1 MVPRRLSGLL
11 LGCACAL
18 AAGPPAA
25 ADEAADDSPQRRLE
39 AVSTRLLE
47 GIRARGGE
55 FADDRAALDGF
66 VRATLEPI
74 LDDDRI
80 LRIILGKEHYAA
92 AGAAQRA
99 EFAESLKRQLIRL
112 YAETILT
119 YSDGEVRYLP
129 FELDPDRRFQLVR
142 TEFLLSGRAPVDL
155 SYLMRAVDGE
165 WRVFEVRADGIFLI
179 RSLRDS
185 LRPEIDQ
192 NGLEAVIERLR
203 SGAAGASR
211 RAAGSAAA

>member
-1 MVPRRLSGLL
+1 MVSRRLSGLL
-11 LGCACAL
+11 LGCACVL
-18 AAGPPAA
+18 AAPAG
-25 ADEAADDSPQRRLE
+25 ADEAAAGSPQQRLE
-39 AVSTRLLE
+39 TVSTRLLE
-47 GIRARGGE
+47 GIRARAGE
-55 FADDRAALDGF
+55 FSDDRAALDAF

-80 LRIILGKEHYAA
+80 LRIILGRRHYAA
-92 AGAAQRA
+92 ASAAQRA
-99 EFAESLKRQLIRL
+99 EFTESLKRQLIRL

-119 YSDGEVRYLP
+119 YSTGEVRYLP
-129 FELDPDRRFQLVR
+129 FALDPDKRYQLVR
-142 TEFLLSGRAPVDL
+142 TEFLMSGRAPVDL

-179 RSLRDS
+179 RNLRDS

-203 SGAAGASR
+203 AGAGD
-211 RAAGSAAA
+211 A

>member
-1 MVPRRLSGLL
+1 MVSRRLSGLL

-18 AAGPPAA
+18 AAPAA
-25 ADEAADDSPQRRLE
+25 ADESAAGSPQQRLE

-47 GIRARGGE
+47 GVRARAGE
-55 FADDRAALDGF
+55 FGDDRAALDAF
-66 VRATLEPI
+66 VRATLEPV

-80 LRIILGKEHYAA
+80 LRIILGKRHYAA
-92 AGAAQRA
+92 ASAAQRA
-99 EFAESLKRQLIRL
+99 EFAESLKQQLIRL

-119 YSDGEVRYLP
+119 YSAGKVRYLP
-129 FELDPDRRFQLVR
+129 FALDPDKRYQLVR

-203 SGAAGASR
+203 AGAADA
-211 RAAGSAAA
+211 

>member
-1 MVPRRLSGLL
+1 MVSRRLSGLL

-18 AAGPPAA
+18 AAPAVADEPAA
-25 ADEAADDSPQRRLE
+25 GSPQQRLE
-39 AVSTRLLE
+39 TVSARLLE
-47 GIRARGGE
+47 GVRARAGE
-55 FADDRAALDGF
+55 FGDDRPALDAF

-80 LRIILGKEHYAA
+80 LRIILGKRHYAA
-92 AGAAQRA
+92 ASAAQRA

-119 YSDGEVRYLP
+119 YSAGKVRYLP
-129 FELDPDRRFQLVR
+129 FELNPDKRYQLVR

-155 SYLMRAVDGE
+155 SYLMRAVDGD

-203 SGAAGASR
+203 AGDAD
-211 RAAGSAAA
+211 A

>member
-1 MVPRRLSGLL
+1 MLSRRLSGLAL
-11 LGCACAL
+11 ACAL
-18 AAGPPAA
+18 AAGPPVAA
-25 ADEAADDSPQRRLE
+25 EPAAGSPQQRLE
-39 AVSTRLLE
+39 AVSTRLLA
-47 GIRARGGE
+47 GIRARADE

-80 LRIILGKEHYAA
+80 LRIILGKKHYAA
-92 AGAAQRA
+92 ASAAQRG

-119 YSDGEVRYLP
+119 YAGGEVRYLP
-129 FELDPDRRFQLVR
+129 FALEPAKRYQLVR

-179 RSLRDS
+179 RNLRDS

-192 NGLEAVIERLR
+192 NGLGAVIERLR
-203 SGAAGASR
+203 AGAAGGTSR
-211 RAAGSAAA
+211 RAAAPASA

>member
-1 MVPRRLSGLL
+1 MVSRRLSGLL

-18 AAGPPAA
+18 AAPAVADEPAA
-25 ADEAADDSPQRRLE
+25 GSPQQRLE
-39 AVSTRLLE
+39 TVSARLLE
-47 GIRARGGE
+47 GVRARAGE
-55 FADDRAALDGF
+55 FGDDRPALDAF

-80 LRIILGKEHYAA
+80 LRIILGKRHYAA
-92 AGAAQRA
+92 ASAAQRA

-119 YSDGEVRYLP
+119 YSAGKVRYLP
-129 FELDPDRRFQLVR
+129 FELNPDKRYQLVR

-155 SYLMRAVDGE
+155 SYLMRAVAGE

-203 SGAAGASR
+203 AGDAD
-211 RAAGSAAA
+211 A

>member
-1 MVPRRLSGLL
+1 MVSRRLSGLL
-11 LGCACAL
+11 LGCACVL
-18 AAGPPAA
+18 AAPAA
-25 ADEAADDSPQRRLE
+25 ADESAMGSPQQRLE

-47 GIRARGGE
+47 GVRARAGE
-55 FADDRAALDGF
+55 FGDDRPALDAF
-66 VRATLEPI
+66 VRATLEPV

-80 LRIILGKEHYAA
+80 LRIILGKRHYATA
-92 AGAAQRA
+92 SAAQRA

-119 YSDGEVRYLP
+119 YSAGKVRYLP
-129 FELDPDRRFQLVR
+129 FELDPDKRYQLVR

-155 SYLMRAVDGE
+155 SYLMREVDGE

-203 SGAAGASR
+203 AGAGAADA
-211 RAAGSAAA
+211 

>member
-1 MVPRRLSGLL
+1 MVSRRLSGLL

-18 AAGPPAA
+18 AAAAAA
-25 ADEAADDSPQRRLE
+25 ADESAMGSPQQRLE

-47 GIRARGGE
+47 GVRARAGE
-55 FADDRAALDGF
+55 FGDDRPALDAF
-66 VRATLEPI
+66 VRATLEPV

-80 LRIILGKEHYAA
+80 LRIILGKRHYAA
-92 AGAAQRA
+92 ASAAQRA
-99 EFAESLKRQLIRL
+99 EFAESLKQQLIRL

-119 YSDGEVRYLP
+119 YSAGKVRYLP
-129 FELDPDRRFQLVR
+129 FELDPDKRYQLVR

-155 SYLMRAVDGE
+155 SYLMRAVGGE

-203 SGAAGASR
+203 AGAGAADA
-211 RAAGSAAA
+211 

>member
-1 MVPRRLSGLL
+1 MFSRRLSGLVPA
-11 LGCACAL
+11 CACAL
-18 AAGPPAA
+18 AVGLPAA
-25 ADEAADDSPQRRLE
+25 ADAPAEDSPQQRLE
-39 AVSTRLLE
+39 AVSARLLE
-47 GIRARGGE
+47 GVRARADE

-80 LRIILGKEHYAA
+80 LRIILGKKHYAA
-92 AGAAQRA
+92 ASAAQRA
-99 EFAESLKRQLIRL
+99 AFGESLKRQLIRL

-119 YSDGEVRYLP
+119 YAVGEVRYLP
-129 FELDPDRRFQLVR
+129 FKIEPDKRYQLVR

-179 RSLRDS
+179 RNLRDS

-203 SGAAGASR
+203 AGVAGTSR
-211 RAAGSAAA
+211 RTAGPAAA

>member
-1 MVPRRLSGLL
+1 MFSRRLSGLF

-18 AAGPPAA
+18 AAAAPAA
-25 ADEAADDSPQRRLE
+25 ADEAAGDSPQQRLE

-47 GIRARGGE
+47 GIRGRAEE
-55 FADDRAALDGF
+55 FADDRAALDAF
-66 VRATLEPI
+66 VRETLEPI

-80 LRIILGKEHYAA
+80 LRIILGKRHYAA
-92 AGAAQRA
+92 ADAEQRA
-99 EFAESLKRQLIRL
+99 AFAESLKRQLIRL
-112 YAETILT
+112 YAETILA
-119 YSDGEVRYLP
+119 YADGEVRYLP
-129 FELDPDRRFQLVR
+129 FELERAKRYQLVR

-203 SGAAGASR
+203 AGAGGASR
-211 RAAGSAAA
+211 RAAEAAPA

>member
-1 MVPRRLSGLL
+1 MG
-11 LGCACAL
+11 
-18 AAGPPAA
+18 
-25 ADEAADDSPQRRLE
+25 SPQQRLE

-47 GIRARGGE
+47 GVRARAGE
-55 FADDRAALDGF
+55 FGDDRSALDAF
-66 VRATLEPI
+66 VRATLEPV

-80 LRIILGKEHYAA
+80 LRIILGKRHYAA
-92 AGAAQRA
+92 ASAAQRA
-99 EFAESLKRQLIRL
+99 EFAESLKQQLIRL

-119 YSDGEVRYLP
+119 YSAGKVRYLP
-129 FELDPDRRFQLVR
+129 FELDPDKRYQLVR

-155 SYLMRAVDGE
+155 SYLMRAVGGE

-203 SGAAGASR
+203 AGAGAADA
-211 RAAGSAAA
+211 

>member
-1 MVPRRLSGLL
+1 MVSRRLSGLL

-18 AAGPPAA
+18 AAPAA
-25 ADEAADDSPQRRLE
+25 ADESAAGSPQQRLE

-47 GIRARGGE
+47 GVRARAGE
-55 FADDRAALDGF
+55 FGDDRPALDAF
-66 VRATLEPI
+66 VRATLEPV

-80 LRIILGKEHYAA
+80 LRIILGKRHYAA
-92 AGAAQRA
+92 ASAAQRA

-119 YSDGEVRYLP
+119 YSAGKVRYLP
-129 FELDPDRRFQLVR
+129 FELDPDKRYQLVR

-155 SYLMRAVDGE
+155 SYLMRAVGGE

-211 RAAGSAAA
+211 RTAAAAAA

>member
-1 MVPRRLSGLL
+1 M
-11 LGCACAL
+11 
-18 AAGPPAA
+18 
-25 ADEAADDSPQRRLE
+25 
-39 AVSTRLLE
+39 
-47 GIRARGGE
+47 
-55 FADDRAALDGF
+55 
-66 VRATLEPI
+66 RATLEPI

-80 LRIILGKEHYAA
+80 LRIILGKKHYAA
-92 AGAAQRA
+92 ASAAQRG

-119 YSDGEVRYLP
+119 YAGGEVRYLP
-129 FELDPDRRFQLVR
+129 FALEPAKRYQLVR

-179 RSLRDS
+179 RNLRDS

-192 NGLEAVIERLR
+192 NGLGAVIERLR
-203 SGAAGASR
+203 AGAGGGTSR
-211 RAAGSAAA
+211 CAAAPASA

>member
-1 MVPRRLSGLL
+1 MVSRRLSGLL

-18 AAGPPAA
+18 AAPAA
-25 ADEAADDSPQRRLE
+25 ADESAAGSPQQRLE

-47 GIRARGGE
+47 GVRARAGE
-55 FADDRAALDGF
+55 FGDDRPALDAF
-66 VRATLEPI
+66 VRATLEPV

-80 LRIILGKEHYAA
+80 LRIILGKRHYAA
-92 AGAAQRA
+92 ASAAQRA

-119 YSDGEVRYLP
+119 YSAGKVRYLP
-129 FELDPDRRFQLVR
+129 FELDPDKRYQLVR

-155 SYLMRAVDGE
+155 SYLMREVDGE

-211 RAAGSAAA
+211 RTAAAAAA

>member
-1 MVPRRLSGLL
+1 MLSRRLSGLAL
-11 LGCACAL
+11 ACAL

-25 ADEAADDSPQRRLE
+25 AGEPAAGSPQQRLE

-47 GIRARGGE
+47 GIRARADE

-80 LRIILGKEHYAA
+80 LRIILGKQHYAA
-92 AGAAQRA
+92 ASAAQRG

-119 YSDGEVRYLP
+119 YAGGEVRYLP
-129 FELDPDRRFQLVR
+129 FALEPAKRYQLVR

-179 RSLRDS
+179 RNLRDS

-192 NGLEAVIERLR
+192 NGLGAVIERLR
-203 SGAAGASR
+203 AGAAGGASR
-211 RAAGSAAA
+211 RAAAPASA

>member
-1 MVPRRLSGLL
+1 MVSRRLSGLL

-18 AAGPPAA
+18 AAALPAV
-25 ADEAADDSPQRRLE
+25 ADDSPQRRLE

-55 FADDRAALDGF
+55 FAENRAALDGF

-80 LRIILGKEHYAA
+80 LRIILGREHYAA

-119 YSDGEVRYLP
+119 YSGGEVRYLP
-129 FELDPDRRFQLVR
+129 FELDPDKRYQLVR

-185 LRPEIDQ
+185 LRT
-192 NGLEAVIERLR
+192 GTWT
-203 SGAAGASR
+203 
-211 RAAGSAAA
+211 GSACLRTP

>member
-1 MVPRRLSGLL
+1 MFPRRLSGIVLA
-11 LGCACAL
+11 CACA
-18 AAGPPAA
+18 AAAPAA
-25 ADEAADDSPQRRLE
+25 AAAGDSPQQRLE

-47 GIRARGGE
+47 GIRARAE
-55 FADDRAALDGF
+55 EYAADRAALDGF

-80 LRIILGKEHYAA
+80 LRIILGKRHYAA
-92 AGAAQRA
+92 ADAAQRA
-99 EFAESLKRQLIRL
+99 AFAESLKRQLIRL

-119 YSDGEVRYLP
+119 YSAGKVRYLP
-129 FELDPDRRFQLVR
+129 FELDPDKRYQLVR

-203 SGAAGASR
+203 AGAADA
-211 RAAGSAAA
+211 

>member
-1 MVPRRLSGLL
+1 MVSRRLSGLL

-18 AAGPPAA
+18 AAPAA
-25 ADEAADDSPQRRLE
+25 ADESAAGSPQQRLE

-47 GIRARGGE
+47 GVRARAGE
-55 FADDRAALDGF
+55 FGDDRPALDAF
-66 VRATLEPI
+66 VRATLEPV

-80 LRIILGKEHYAA
+80 LRIILGKRHYAA
-92 AGAAQRA
+92 ASAAQRA

-119 YSDGEVRYLP
+119 YSAGKVRYLP
-129 FELDPDRRFQLVR
+129 FELDPDKRYQLVR

-155 SYLMRAVDGE
+155 SYLMRAVGGE

-203 SGAAGASR
+203 AGAGAADA
-211 RAAGSAAA
+211 

>member
-1 MVPRRLSGLL
+1 MFPRRLSGLVL
-11 LGCACAL
+11 ACACAM
-18 AAGPPAA
+18 AAPAA
-25 ADEAADDSPQRRLE
+25 AAAAAGDSPQQRLE

-47 GIRARGGE
+47 GIRARAE
-55 FADDRAALDGF
+55 EYAADRAALDGF

-80 LRIILGKEHYAA
+80 LRIILGKRHYAA
-92 AGAAQRA
+92 ANAAQRA
-99 EFAESLKRQLIRL
+99 AFAESLKRQLIRL
-112 YAETILT
+112 YAETILA
-119 YSDGEVRYLP
+119 YSAGKVRYLP
-129 FELDPDRRFQLVR
+129 FELDPDKRYQLVR

-203 SGAAGASR
+203 AGAADA
-211 RAAGSAAA
+211 

>member
-1 MVPRRLSGLL
+1 MVSRRLSGFL
-11 LGCACAL
+11 LGCACVL
-18 AAGPPAA
+18 AMPAA
-25 ADEAADDSPQRRLE
+25 ADESAAGSPQQHLE

-47 GIRARGGE
+47 GVRARAGE
-55 FADDRAALDGF
+55 FGDDRAALDAF

-80 LRIILGKEHYAA
+80 LRIILGKRHYAA
-92 AGAAQRA
+92 ASAAQRA
-99 EFAESLKRQLIRL
+99 EFTESLKRQLIRL

-119 YSDGEVRYLP
+119 YSAGKIRYLP
-129 FELDPDRRFQLVR
+129 FELDPDKRYQLVR

-179 RSLRDS
+179 RNLRDS

-203 SGAAGASR
+203 AGAADA
-211 RAAGSAAA
+211 

>member
-1 MVPRRLSGLL
+1 MFPRRLSGLVL
-11 LGCACAL
+11 ACACAL
-18 AAGPPAA
+18 AAPAA
-25 ADEAADDSPQRRLE
+25 AAADDAAEGSPQQRLE

-47 GIRARGGE
+47 GIRARAEE
-55 FADDRAALDGF
+55 FAGDRAALDSF

-80 LRIILGKEHYAA
+80 LRIILGKRHYAA

-119 YSDGEVRYLP
+119 YSAGQVRYLP
-129 FELDPDRRFQLVR
+129 FALAPDKRYQLVR

-155 SYLMRAVDGE
+155 SYLMRPVDGE
-165 WRVFEVRADGIFLI
+165 WRVFEMRADGIFLI

-203 SGAAGASR
+203 AGPADS
-211 RAAGSAAA
+211 

>member
-1 MVPRRLSGLL
+1 MVSRRLSGLL

-18 AAGPPAA
+18 AAPAA
-25 ADEAADDSPQRRLE
+25 ADESAAGSPQQRLE

-47 GIRARGGE
+47 GVRARAGE
-55 FADDRAALDGF
+55 FGDDRAALDAF

-80 LRIILGKEHYAA
+80 LRIILGKRHYAA
-92 AGAAQRA
+92 ASAAQRA
-99 EFAESLKRQLIRL
+99 EFAESLKQQLIRL

-119 YSDGEVRYLP
+119 YSAGKVRYLP
-129 FELDPDRRFQLVR
+129 FALDPDKRYQLVR

-203 SGAAGASR
+203 AGAADA
-211 RAAGSAAA
+211 

>member
-1 MVPRRLSGLL
+1 MVSRRLSGLL

-18 AAGPPAA
+18 AAALPAV
-25 ADEAADDSPQRRLE
+25 ADEAAEDAPQRRLE

-55 FADDRAALDGF
+55 FAENRAALDGF

-119 YSDGEVRYLP
+119 YSGGEVRYLP
-129 FELDPDRRFQLVR
+129 FELDPDRRYQLVR

-203 SGAAGASR
+203 AGAAGASR
-211 RAAGSAAA
+211 RAAGAAAA